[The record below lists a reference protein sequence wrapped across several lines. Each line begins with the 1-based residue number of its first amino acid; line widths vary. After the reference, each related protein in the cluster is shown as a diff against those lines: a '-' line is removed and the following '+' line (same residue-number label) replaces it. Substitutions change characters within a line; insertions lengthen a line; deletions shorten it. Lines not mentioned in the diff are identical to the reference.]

1 MESWKRLGSK
11 RIKQSDEPIFKWIF
25 FLISYSLSLSLSFF
39 LVFFSEFV
47 RQINACRIIFRFGLI
62 TSLDVFSFFH
72 SDMKVFT
79 RSFLRSRRRNLVRN
93 RENFYYS
100 FLLSFWSSE
109 LEKKLG
115 WASSNFTVV
124 PVSLCSCLDWSCG
137 VGNWIAITGKRWR
150 IVFVKVLLP
159 SNLFLFLS
167 KWIDDLNDAPIK
179 ITVWK
184 LFRSPFHLYLK
195 HIYIYFFNFFFQYHR
210 NFFSIVQEFP
220 IHRYFF
226 SYFFFVT
233 WFAILSNSRV
243 YKSRWINYIIYI

>member
-1 MESWKRLGSK
+1 MERWKRLGSK

-184 LFRSPFHLYLK
+184 LFRSLFHLYILK
-195 HIYIYFFNFFFQYHR
+195 HIYIYIFLIFSFNIIGI
-210 NFFSIVQEFP
+210 FSRSFKSFLFIVTFSHIFSSLLDLQSFPTREFT
-220 IHRYFF
+220 
-226 SYFFFVT
+226 SQDE
-233 WFAILSNSRV
+233 L
-243 YKSRWINYIIYI
+243 II